1 MVACL
6 KCFYAASFLSLSS
19 FNVSSQQAFSEALI
33 KDCYLMVSVSGFF
46 LVDLELRKLFSPC
59 YPLMHLAEESL

>member
-6 KCFYAASFLSLSS
+6 KCFYAVLFLSLSS

-33 KDCYLMVSVSGFF
+33 KDGFSHLF
-46 LVDLELRKLFSPC
+46 LPCGFGAKEIIFSMLFSDASC
-59 YPLMHLAEESL
+59 RGTFITL